1 MPEFKISGST
11 SRLFAAVRP
20 PTFCVLLAFGL
31 LASGLV
37 ILGASRL
44 LQLSK
49 KVIDLD
55 ELRILAAQDV
65 ADAAGVRATVWK
77 VLDWFASY
85 IF

>member
-1 MPEFKISGST
+1 
-11 SRLFAAVRP
+11 
-20 PTFCVLLAFGL
+20 VLLGFGL
-31 LASGLV
+31 LASGLG
-37 ILGASRL
+37 ILGAAGL

-55 ELRILAAQDV
+55 ELRILVAQDV

-85 IF
+85 IFEPLFCGQSISITGFGI